1 MNSYIFKNSV
11 NQIMTQSSFSKAKVS
26 LLQMMISL
34 VEYRIEHCKNLQE
47 CKSAHVQLYLYQ
59 FRHVK
64 LKLALP

>member
-1 MNSYIFKNSV
+1 
-11 NQIMTQSSFSKAKVS
+11 MTQSSFSKTKVS